1 MTIARRPVLI
11 LGAGINGSAIARELL
26 LNDVPV
32 VVVDTGDIAS
42 GATAYS
48 SRLIHGGLRYL
59 EYGDTALVRES
70 LEERARLLQHA
81 PQFVRPL
88 RLYIPTRTRWGGLL
102 GAAGRFFGLP
112 LRSNAP
118 YVPRGA
124 WLVRMGLWL
133 YDRYARDPGLPPR
146 SSHRLSEPAVP
157 QVNQDAYRY
166 LSAYSDAQVLYPE
179 RLVLAFLEDAR
190 RLATSSCA
198 RWEVYNHHRAHL
210 DGTTVTIRPVDQ
222 DQVDQD
228 QVVATLQPCAVVN
241 ATGAWI
247 DGTLARLNVS
257 SRRLIGG
264 TQGTH
269 LLTYNQR
276 VRQSL
281 GGSGIYVEA
290 VDGRPIFLLPLGPAT
305 MVGTTDLP
313 FFGDPAEARSS
324 ETEIAYLLDMV
335 NQVLPGQSL
344 SRNDV
349 DLHYCGV
356 RPLPFV
362 ESDSPASVS
371 RRHQLER
378 NDQAEVPVYSVIGGK
393 LTTCRSLAEQ
403 TVTRLSQDLNW
414 EGTRNSRARAIPGS
428 ENYPTEEALLEQGWQ
443 RLADQHSLP
452 PESVAAVWSLFGTR
466 TDEILDAAVALADG
480 DGRQLLPGT
489 PLPCCIARWCV
500 RHEWGGRLDDLILR
514 RLMLLYHP
522 ALSRACLNSLAGM
535 LVEEGKLAADRSE
548 AEVTAVVDL
557 LRDRFGKRLIG

>member
-1 MTIARRPVLI
+1 
-11 LGAGINGSAIARELL
+11 
-26 LNDVPV
+26 
-32 VVVDTGDIAS
+32 
-42 GATAYS
+42 
-48 SRLIHGGLRYL
+48 
-59 EYGDTALVRES
+59 
-70 LEERARLLQHA
+70 
-81 PQFVRPL
+81 
-88 RLYIPTRTRWGGLL
+88 
-102 GAAGRFFGLP
+102 
-112 LRSNAP
+112 
-118 YVPRGA
+118 
-124 WLVRMGLWL
+124 
-133 YDRYARDPGLPPR
+133 
-146 SSHRLSEPAVP
+146 
-157 QVNQDAYRY
+157 
-166 LSAYSDAQVLYPE
+166 
-179 RLVLAFLEDAR
+179 
-190 RLATSSCA
+190 
-198 RWEVYNHHRAHL
+198 
-210 DGTTVTIRPVDQ
+210 
-222 DQVDQD
+222 
-228 QVVATLQPCAVVN
+228 
-241 ATGAWI
+241 
-247 DGTLARLNVS
+247 
-257 SRRLIGG
+257 
-264 TQGTH
+264 
-269 LLTYNQR
+269 
-276 VRQSL
+276 
-281 GGSGIYVEA
+281 
-290 VDGRPIFLLPLGPAT
+290 PAT

-403 TVTRLSQDLNW
+403 TVTRLSRDLNW

-500 RHEWGGRLDDLILR
+500 RHEWAGRLDDLILR